1 MIKEAGRANKLVLAV
16 EVTWGKHKLW
26 ETWQIKVA
34 KSKQPETGSWLARA
48 LCLLDTQLEGLL
60 SWAAYNPEI
69 QPPRAHL
76 SRQTQGEI
84 FGVLL
89 VLQLI
94 CMNWWDG
101 KIFVILSWCLAVL
114 PEEQTEEKHRCF
126 ALKINCLAL
135 LSFNFEARSTKR
147 RHEHGKS
154 LAELEDYISTG
165 RRAAEY
171 SSAGVFS
178 VKFSAPSDS
187 LCVWSIFYSL
197 AAEAWGDKGHVA
209 FQVALKSK

>member
-1 MIKEAGRANKLVLAV
+1 MASQSALLAGYTDRRAAVL
-16 EVTWGKHKLW
+16 GCL
-26 ETWQIKVA
+26 
-34 KSKQPETGSWLARA
+34 QPR
-48 LCLLDTQLEGLL
+48 
-60 SWAAYNPEI
+60 NPTS
-69 QPPRAHL
+69 RAHL
-76 SRQTQGEI
+76 SWQIQGEI
-84 FGVLL
+84 FWVLL

-94 CMNWWDG
+94 CMNGWDS

-114 PEEQTEEKHRCF
+114 PEEQTEEKHRRF
-126 ALKINCLAL
+126 ALKINCLVL

-147 RHEHGKS
+147 RHEHRKS